1 MVLLPPL
8 VSMWHQRRQIQ
19 RLPALLL
26 ASFAVVLVV
35 VNSKITAMGMGVEYG
50 WVDHLFLAI
59 ACLAV
64 LSFYL
69 LSDEEDELQEFPSL
83 DEQATLDLSIIVP
96 AYNEEERLLNMLEEC
111 TTYLAQSDDDFK
123 IIIVD
128 DGSKDG
134 TTEEALKWSNHWF
147 FKAANCIFYMF

>member
-1 MVLLPPL
+1 MIAYLILISLLVPANLWASITPHLHTDLSMRLLHGVSTVVLLPPL
-8 VSMWHQRRQIQ
+8 VSMWRQRRQIQ

-50 WVDHLFLAI
+50 WIDHLFLAI

-69 LSDEEDELQEFPSL
+69 LSDEEDELQEQQTRTS
-83 DEQATLDLSIIVP
+83 
-96 AYNEEERLLNMLEEC
+96 
-111 TTYLAQSDDDFK
+111 
-123 IIIVD
+123 
-128 DGSKDG
+128 
-134 TTEEALKWSNHWF
+134 
-147 FKAANCIFYMF
+147 

>member
-1 MVLLPPL
+1 MIAYLILISLLVPANLWASITPHLHTDLSMRLLHGVSTLVLLPPL
-8 VSMWHQRRQIQ
+8 VSMWRQRRQIQ

-69 LSDEEDELQEFPSL
+69 LSDEEDELQEQQTRTS
-83 DEQATLDLSIIVP
+83 
-96 AYNEEERLLNMLEEC
+96 
-111 TTYLAQSDDDFK
+111 
-123 IIIVD
+123 
-128 DGSKDG
+128 
-134 TTEEALKWSNHWF
+134 
-147 FKAANCIFYMF
+147 

>member
-1 MVLLPPL
+1 MIAYLIQISLLVPANLWASITPHLHTDLSMRLLHGVSTVVLLPPL
-8 VSMWHQRRQIQ
+8 VSMWRQRRQIQ

-69 LSDEEDELQEFPSL
+69 LSDEEDELQEQQTRTS
-83 DEQATLDLSIIVP
+83 
-96 AYNEEERLLNMLEEC
+96 
-111 TTYLAQSDDDFK
+111 
-123 IIIVD
+123 
-128 DGSKDG
+128 
-134 TTEEALKWSNHWF
+134 
-147 FKAANCIFYMF
+147 

>member
-1 MVLLPPL
+1 MIAYLILISLLVPANLWASITPHLHTDLSMRLLHGVSTVVLLPPL
-8 VSMWHQRRQIQ
+8 VSMWRQRRQIQ

-35 VNSKITAMGMGVEYG
+35 INSKITAMGMGVEYG

-69 LSDEEDELQEFPSL
+69 LSDEEDELQEQQTRTS
-83 DEQATLDLSIIVP
+83 
-96 AYNEEERLLNMLEEC
+96 
-111 TTYLAQSDDDFK
+111 
-123 IIIVD
+123 
-128 DGSKDG
+128 
-134 TTEEALKWSNHWF
+134 
-147 FKAANCIFYMF
+147 

>member
-1 MVLLPPL
+1 MIAYLILISLLVPANLWASITPHLHTDLSMRLLHGVSTVVLLPPL
-8 VSMWHQRRQIQ
+8 VSMWRQRRQIQ

-26 ASFAVVLVV
+26 ASFAMVLVV

-69 LSDEEDELQEFPSL
+69 LSDEEDELQEQQTRTS
-83 DEQATLDLSIIVP
+83 
-96 AYNEEERLLNMLEEC
+96 
-111 TTYLAQSDDDFK
+111 
-123 IIIVD
+123 
-128 DGSKDG
+128 
-134 TTEEALKWSNHWF
+134 
-147 FKAANCIFYMF
+147 

>member
-1 MVLLPPL
+1 MIAYLILISLLVPANLWASITPHLHTDLSMRILHGVSTVVLLPPL
-8 VSMWHQRRQIQ
+8 VSMWRQRRQIQ

-69 LSDEEDELQEFPSL
+69 LSDEEDELQEQQTRTS
-83 DEQATLDLSIIVP
+83 
-96 AYNEEERLLNMLEEC
+96 
-111 TTYLAQSDDDFK
+111 
-123 IIIVD
+123 
-128 DGSKDG
+128 
-134 TTEEALKWSNHWF
+134 
-147 FKAANCIFYMF
+147 

>member
-1 MVLLPPL
+1 MIAYLILISLLVPANLWASITPHLHTDLSMRLLHGVSTVVLLPPL
-8 VSMWHQRRQIQ
+8 VSMWRQRRQIQ

-69 LSDEEDELQEFPSL
+69 ISDEEDELQEQQTRTS
-83 DEQATLDLSIIVP
+83 
-96 AYNEEERLLNMLEEC
+96 
-111 TTYLAQSDDDFK
+111 
-123 IIIVD
+123 
-128 DGSKDG
+128 
-134 TTEEALKWSNHWF
+134 
-147 FKAANCIFYMF
+147 

>member
-1 MVLLPPL
+1 MIAYLILISLLVPANLWASITPHLHTDLSMRLLHGVSTVVLLPPL
-8 VSMWHQRRQIQ
+8 VSMWRQRRQIQ

-35 VNSKITAMGMGVEYG
+35 GNSKITAMGMGVEYG

-69 LSDEEDELQEFPSL
+69 LSDEEDELQEQQTRTS
-83 DEQATLDLSIIVP
+83 
-96 AYNEEERLLNMLEEC
+96 
-111 TTYLAQSDDDFK
+111 
-123 IIIVD
+123 
-128 DGSKDG
+128 
-134 TTEEALKWSNHWF
+134 
-147 FKAANCIFYMF
+147 

>member
-1 MVLLPPL
+1 MIAYLILISLLVPANLWASITPHLHTDLSMRLLHGVSTVVLLPPL
-8 VSMWHQRRQIQ
+8 VSIWRQRRQIQ

-69 LSDEEDELQEFPSL
+69 LSDEEDELQEQQTRTS
-83 DEQATLDLSIIVP
+83 
-96 AYNEEERLLNMLEEC
+96 
-111 TTYLAQSDDDFK
+111 
-123 IIIVD
+123 
-128 DGSKDG
+128 
-134 TTEEALKWSNHWF
+134 
-147 FKAANCIFYMF
+147 